1 MKISLVI
8 PIFNEELNIE
18 ILFKEIV
25 EKKIYTR
32 LDQIIYVDDY
42 SSDSSLTIL
51 KKLEIDNKKVK
62 ILSHIKNQGQSMC
75 LLTAARFMDGDIMIT
90 IDGDGQN
97 NPGDINILLDKYLND
112 TSLSL
117 VGGIRKKRKDNFIKI
132 ISSRLANNFR
142 MLILRDD
149 CPDTGCSLKVFDKNV
164 FLSFPFFN
172 GIHRFLPALFK
183 GYNKKTFFM
192 KVDHRYRLYGLSKY
206 GTFDRLISGLK
217 DLIRVAKII
226 RKFKSDHG

>member
-97 NPGDINILLDKYLND
+97 NPGDINILLDKYLKYYP
-112 TSLSL
+112 TTP
-117 VGGIRKKRKDNFIKI
+117 KI
-132 ISSRLANNFR
+132 
-142 MLILRDD
+142 
-149 CPDTGCSLKVFDKNV
+149 P
-164 FLSFPFFN
+164 N
-172 GIHRFLPALFK
+172 G
-183 GYNKKTFFM
+183 
-192 KVDHRYRLYGLSKY
+192 V
-206 GTFDRLISGLK
+206 
-217 DLIRVAKII
+217 
-226 RKFKSDHG
+226 